1 MRTHKSDGRAVKF
14 RDIQLEVKEVQ
25 ANGKFTGYGSVFGV
39 VDSYRETVEKGAF
52 KATLAAIQQRGRPV
66 PVLWQHRSSE
76 PVGVYTHLE
85 EDDHGLYVEGQ
96 LLKDDVQLAKEAYAL
111 MNVGAV
117 SGLSIGYYVLE
128 DSFNEK
134 DRIRTLK
141 ALDLVEIS
149 LVTFPANDDAR
160 IETVKAKLARGNLP
174 TLPQFERILRELGF
188 SKSQAVAVASK
199 GLGCLLRS
207 ESDSPETATHS
218 ADIKALSEYLNG
230 FSLPKLN

>member
-1 MRTHKSDGRAVKF
+1 MHKIKRDGRAVKF
-14 RDIQLEVKEVQ
+14 RDLQLEVKEVQ

-39 VDSYRETVEKGAF
+39 VDSYREVVEKGAF
-52 KATLAAIQQRGRPV
+52 KATLDAIQQRGRPV

-76 PVGVYTHLE
+76 PIGVYTHLE

-111 MNVGAV
+111 MSVGAV
-117 SGLSIGYYVLE
+117 SGLSIGYYVTE

-134 DRIRTLK
+134 ERIRTLK

-188 SKSQAVAVASK
+188 SKSQAVTVASK
-199 GLGCLLRS
+199 GLAHLLRS
-207 ESDSPETATHS
+207 ESDSQEDATPN
-218 ADIKALSEYLNG
+218 ADIKALSDYLSA
-230 FSLPKLN
+230 FSLPKF